1 MNIDRVEL
9 FNIELGEAKS
19 NLRVIEITHAACKKG
34 KGERVNYKCTVCGYT
49 DNITSNALRNNNKE
63 SKMKMCPVCQTFRTV
78 TSWTVDKYILE
89 NQINIKRISE
99 IYSAK
104 DKFDYECLECRYI
117 TEDMTYDRLKR
128 ENKSFCQCC
137 NPTGSG
143 KLTENLFDA
152 RIKYRCKP
160 YKRIG
165 NLIRRDKS
173 KPSVKLYCKVCNTN
187 FLSKDA
193 AYTSTSEHTQCP
205 TCKSNNRVLDHENRK
220 LENKIYINNVNVK
233 EKAEISYKIHQEKE
247 NKLNEYL
254 ELRGVKLV
262 SEFKSIYESG
272 KLKCIKCGLEK
283 NYESLSTIY
292 EVKNLCRC
300 NRYDEYENINNIYKS
315 DELLKNTNYMKN
327 LNRNDNAIS
336 KPSRED
342 YKVDGIIYVAT
353 NKINGYK
360 YVGQTIQT
368 LERRKYSHEWEAINI
383 KDNNRFHNAIRYYKP
398 ENFEWEIKDKG
409 YSRNEL
415 DEKEK
420 LWIEKLNTCI
430 YYKNSK
436 GYNTD
441 IGGNS
446 GTSSKGED
454 NPKAKLTNRDV
465 ENIKEE
471 ALVSDISVEELS
483 IRYNVSASSIYKVL
497 SGNSFKNIRPDLTEE
512 IQNKKAVKP
521 NYVEYWEMRYKR
533 GMTDE
538 EIATYVGKS
547 IKHVQTIISQA
558 NKKINNTNIRKSKG
572 EQQKQRNEIIRLYKY
587 GKSIKEIV
595 DLGYPRTTVKRNIEK
610 LENLT

>member
-1 MNIDRVEL
+1 MNIERVEL
-9 FNIELGEAKS
+9 FNIELIEAKS
-19 NLRVIEITHAACKKG
+19 NLRVIEITHAAGKKG
-34 KGERVNYKCTVCGYT
+34 KGERVNYKCIVCGYI

-63 SKMKMCPVCQTFRTV
+63 SKMKMCPVCQKFRIV
-78 TSWTVDKYILE
+78 TSWTVDKYISE
-89 NQINIKRISE
+89 NQISIKRTSE

-104 DKFDYECLECRYI
+104 DKFNYECLECGYI

-137 NPTGSG
+137 NPTGSS

-152 RIKYRCKP
+152 RVKYRCKP

-165 NLIRRDKS
+165 NLIRNSKA
-173 KPSVKLYCKVCNTN
+173 KPSVMLHCEVCNTD

-193 AYTSTSEHTQCP
+193 TYASISEYTQCP
-205 TCKSNNRVLDHENRK
+205 TCKRNNRILENDNKKLDHET
-220 LENKIYINNVNVK
+220 YINNLSIK
-233 EKAEISYKIHQEKE
+233 EKAEISYKVQQDKE
-247 NKLNEYL
+247 NKLHKYL
-254 ELRGVKLV
+254 ESRGVKLI
-262 SEFKSIYESG
+262 SKFKSIYENAT
-272 KLKCIKCGLEK
+272 LKCIKCGSEK
-283 NYESLSTIY
+283 SYESLCTIY
-292 EVKNLCRC
+292 EVENLCKC
-300 NRYDEYENINNIYKS
+300 NRYNEYENVNNIYANN
-315 DELLKNTNYMKN
+315 EILENTNYMKY
-327 LNRNDNAIS
+327 LNRNNNGKS
-336 KPSRED
+336 KSLRED
-342 YKVDGIIYVAT
+342 YEVDGIIYVAT

-368 LERRKYSHEWEAINI
+368 LEKRKYSHEWESINI

-398 ENFEWEIKDKG
+398 ENFEWEIKDKA

-430 YYKNSK
+430 SYENSK

-446 GTSSKGED
+446 GSSSKGED

-471 ALVSDISVEELS
+471 VLISDISVEALS
-483 IRYNVSASSIYKVL
+483 IRYNVSVSTIYRIL
-497 SGNSFKNIRPDLTEE
+497 SGKSFNNIRPDLTQE
-512 IQNKKAVKP
+512 IQNKRVIKP
-521 NYVEYWEMRYKR
+521 NYVEYWEMRYKK

-538 EIATYVGKS
+538 EIAIYVGKT

-558 NKKINNTNIRKSKG
+558 NKKINNTQARKNKG
-572 EQQKQRNEIIRLYKY
+572 EQQKQRNEIISLYKE
-587 GKSIKEIV
+587 GKSIEEIV
-595 DLGYPRTTVKRNIEK
+595 ELGYPKTTVKRNIDK
-610 LENLT
+610 IVN